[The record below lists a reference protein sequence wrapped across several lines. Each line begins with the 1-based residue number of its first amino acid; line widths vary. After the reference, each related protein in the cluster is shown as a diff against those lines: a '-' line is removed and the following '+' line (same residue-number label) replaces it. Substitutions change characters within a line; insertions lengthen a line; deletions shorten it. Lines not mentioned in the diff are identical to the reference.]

1 MSAYSREIRKEAVR
15 QYFKYFRFWFIG
27 VAVLLA
33 ITTAIRVGKAI
44 ARNVPRGN
52 QQAPAER
59 VYDYADVLT
68 DEEENELRRLIAGYE
83 EKSHV
88 DLVLVTIREYVGQD
102 DFTWDNNMMAIADDF
117 YDLFAYG
124 WNQPY
129 GDGALLLDNWYE
141 DENGSQKGSW
151 LSTSGRMERI
161 IGAAEEGYV
170 LDQMTYY
177 IDSQPCKAYQRAL
190 KKLADYGNSSQ
201 IFGAGAKGPGVTMA
215 LLFSTI
221 SALCYALINLRQTI
235 ARDTTTPTSYVR
247 NGRPVINSAS
257 DDFIRKSVSSHRIQS
272 SSSGG
277 GSRSHSGGGSYGSHR
292 SSGGHSHGG
301 GGRRR

>member
-1 MSAYSREIRKEAVR
+1 MSAYSGEVRKEAVR

-27 VAVLLA
+27 TAVVLA
-33 ITTAIRVGKAI
+33 VTTVISVGRAI
-44 ARNVPRGN
+44 AHNVPRGN

-68 DEEENELRRLIAGYE
+68 DEEEDDLRRLIAEYE

-88 DLVLVTIREYVGQD
+88 DLVLVTIRQYVGQD
-102 DFTWDNNMMAIADDF
+102 DITWDNNMMAIADGF
-117 YDLFAYG
+117 YDVGAYG
-124 WNQPY
+124 WNQPH

-170 LDQMTYY
+170 FDAMTGY
-177 IDSQPCKAYQRAL
+177 IDSQPCKAYRRAL
-190 KKLADYGNSSQ
+190 KKLSDYGDSFQ
-201 IFGAGAKGPGVTMA
+201 TFGAGEKGPGITMA
-215 LLFSTI
+215 VLVSTI
-221 SALCYALINLRQTI
+221 FALCYAIMNLRQTK

-277 GSRSHSGGGSYGSHR
+277 GSRSHSGGGSYGSHH